1 MNADPVPLS
10 SLAASSVESGSP
22 IDGSPTDDSPPG
34 GWQTPRS
41 AYLHVPFCRH
51 RCGYCNFSVL
61 AGRDDL
67 ADDFLRAIDCELS
80 SLDSPKTIDTLF
92 IGGGT
97 PTHLTLS
104 QLSHLF
110 NSIDRWLPRSTHA
123 ETSVEANPEDIEP
136 ETLRLLADRGVNRI
150 SLGVQSFESG
160 KLQQLQRGHSG
171 EAAQRAVQS
180 CAEVIGNVSLDL
192 IFGSPGETIDNWRRD
207 LATALSLP
215 IRHLSTYALTF
226 EKGTQFWT
234 ERLRGNLREACED
247 DELTMYQDAM
257 QCASEAG
264 LKHYEISSF
273 ARDGFRC
280 RHNLAYWEGKGWFAF
295 GPGAANFV
303 DGFREVNHRS
313 TTTYLKKI
321 QEGHS
326 PVAQREAISVSQYAC
341 ERAAFGI
348 RMIEGV
354 DLDTIARESGVDV
367 LALRH
372 RELDQCQRNGLIC
385 VEGSHYR
392 LTPRGILMADSV
404 ATAFLG

>member
-1 MNADPVPLS
+1 MNADGMSSSNPGVSVPP
-10 SLAASSVESGSP
+10 SGWP
-22 IDGSPTDDSPPG
+22 
-34 GWQTPRS
+34 TPRS

-67 ADDFLRAIDCELS
+67 ADDFLLAIDRELS
-80 SLDSPKTIDTLF
+80 NLGSPQTIDTLF

-97 PTHLTLS
+97 PTHLTLP
-104 QLSHLF
+104 QLTRLF
-110 NSIDRWLPRSTHA
+110 DSIDRWLPRNAGA
-123 ETSVEANPEDIEP
+123 ESSVEANPEDIEP
-136 ETLRLLADRGVNRI
+136 ETLRLLAGRGINRI
-150 SLGVQSFESG
+150 SLGVQSFDSG

-180 CAEVIGNVSLDL
+180 CFEVIGNVSIDL
-192 IFGSPGETIDNWRRD
+192 IFGAPGETVDKWRRD
-207 LATALSLP
+207 LMTALSLP
-215 IRHLSTYALTF
+215 IRHLSTYSLTF

-234 ERLRGNLREACED
+234 QRLRGNLREACED
-247 DELTMYQDAM
+247 DELAMYQDAM
-257 QCASEAG
+257 QCASDAG

-303 DGFREVNHRS
+303 NGFREVNHRS

-321 QEGHS
+321 QEGQS
-326 PVAQREAISVSQYAC
+326 PVAQREAISVSQFAC

-354 DLDTIARESGVDV
+354 DLGTIARESGVDV
-367 LALRH
+367 LVLRQSA
-372 RELDQCQRNGLIC
+372 LDQCKRNGLIC

-392 LTPRGILMADSV
+392 LTHRGILMADCV